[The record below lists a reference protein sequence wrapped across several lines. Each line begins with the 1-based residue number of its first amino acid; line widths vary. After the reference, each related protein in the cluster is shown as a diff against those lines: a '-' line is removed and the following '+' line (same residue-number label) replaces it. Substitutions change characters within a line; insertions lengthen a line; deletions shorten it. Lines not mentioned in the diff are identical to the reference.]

1 MHSAFRELGIDDDA
15 TERDVKRAYAARV
28 KVIDVE
34 QDPAAFQALRA
45 TYEQALWMARNPHF
59 MQAMVAEGDTDAE
72 ESGIEEKNEIAE
84 PAPIVQPI
92 EPAAPIA
99 PIAATA
105 PTARGWDSLGVNA
118 LAADEHGSVQ
128 DVVTS
133 LYAGLASL
141 TDHGAAHAA
150 VRSAR
155 ESPQVQSFD
164 AREQFEIDLA
174 AKLCEDTNLHPAVLL
189 GAAESMQWREDM
201 SLLAR
206 LRPDIAFNLQRRMQG
221 AALITEWEF
230 MRAQGTSAARLLM
243 GQYRPRYFRYSLI
256 ARDCMEHLRA
266 LLDASWGAE
275 FEGLRGAPDPR
286 VLAWWRSN
294 IHAPRLTMPGI
305 LLSFGTAGA
314 VFVWLATLNDFT
326 SEWMGSAKA
335 WLISGFALLAG
346 VAALGASVGA
356 QLLYAV
362 LQQRYLYRMERNTV
376 FSEGWVVVAPIIA
389 GLCALTHTVLPAWL
403 LAPIAFAA
411 AAWMLFAARIKMTI
425 DVTTY
430 LLFFAGMFSF
440 WIYAALALQS
450 VFLAAAIGTLTF
462 VFIAYM
468 PWRIVQ
474 VVEQWPPILRNVYR
488 FGWLALG
495 LALIAG
501 AATAPPLG
509 SDVGPLLRTGL
520 LVATVLGLANIT
532 YRPKGIFVAYI
543 AGTLLLPSLLKSFLA
558 GVPLLAASGMSQL
571 VCLFIIVALH
581 FALQNMNDAPDR

>member
-1 MHSAFRELGIDDDA
+1 MHSAFRELGVGDDA
-15 TERDVKRAYAARV
+15 TERDVKRAYAVRV
-28 KVIDVE
+28 KAIDVE

-45 TYEQALWMARNPHF
+45 TYEQALWLARNPHF
-59 MQAMVAEGDTDAE
+59 MQVMEASGDTLTEERGAE
-72 ESGIEEKNEIAE
+72 EQNEIAE

-99 PIAATA
+99 PTV
-105 PTARGWDSLGVNA
+105 RGWDSLGGNA
-118 LAADEHGSVQ
+118 LAADERATVQ

-133 LYAGLASL
+133 LYTGLASL

-150 VRSAR
+150 VRRAR

-164 AREQFEIDLA
+164 AREQFEAALA
-174 AKLCEDTNLHPAVLL
+174 ANFCGDTNLHPAVLL

-206 LRPDIAFNLQRRMQG
+206 LQPDIAYNLQRRIHG

-230 MRAQGTSAARLLM
+230 MRAQGNGAARLLM
-243 GQYRPRYFRYSLI
+243 GAYRPRYFRTSLI

-314 VFVWLATLNDFT
+314 VFVWLATLNEAAG
-326 SEWMGSAKA
+326 EWMGSAKA
-335 WLISGFALLAG
+335 WFIGGFALLAG
-346 VAALGASVGA
+346 VAALGATIGA
-356 QLLYAV
+356 RLLYAV
-362 LQQRYLYRMERNTV
+362 LQQRYLFRLERNFI
-376 FSEGWVVVAPIIA
+376 FSEGWVVIAPIIA

-403 LAPIAFAA
+403 LALIAFAA
-411 AAWMLFAARIKMTI
+411 AGWMLVAARIHMTI
-425 DVTTY
+425 EVTAY
-430 LLFFAGMFSF
+430 LLFFAGLFSI
-440 WIYAALALQS
+440 WIHAALALQS
-450 VFLAAAIGTLTF
+450 AFLAAAIGTLTF

-468 PWRIVQ
+468 PWRIAQ
-474 VVEQWPPILRNVYR
+474 VVEQWPPILRSVYR
-488 FGWLALG
+488 FGWLGLG

-501 AATAPPLG
+501 AATAPPLE

-520 LVATVLGLANIT
+520 FAATVLGLANIT
-532 YRPKGIFVAYI
+532 YRPNSIFFVYI
-543 AGTLLLPSLLKSFLA
+543 AGTLVLPFLLTSFLA
-558 GVPLLAASGMSQL
+558 GVPLLAQKGISQL

-581 FALQNMNDAPDR
+581 FAVQNMNEAPDR